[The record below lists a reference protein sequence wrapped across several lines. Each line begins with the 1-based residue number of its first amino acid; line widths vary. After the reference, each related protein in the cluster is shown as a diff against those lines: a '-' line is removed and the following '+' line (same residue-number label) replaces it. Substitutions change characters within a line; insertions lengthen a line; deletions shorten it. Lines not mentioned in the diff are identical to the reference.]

1 MNTRQLAAVM
11 STDRYTKSLFQGVF
25 PSVRLPSRI
34 KQYPA
39 GLIANVDRS
48 NKPGS
53 HWIAIYID
61 KDGRGTFFDSYGNKP
76 EFYEQTFNEVLE
88 QNSRTYSFNNTC
100 LQSLYSRVCGQ
111 YCLYFLLFK
120 ARGFS
125 LETIV
130 NRFTANK
137 RLNDEFVSQFIVNH
151 FSAKISLESASKIT
165 QRTRSQHERLHK

>member
-1 MNTRQLAAVM
+1 M
-11 STDRYTKSLFQGVF
+11 F
-25 PSVRLPSRI
+25 PSDRLPSRI

-61 KDGRGTFFDSYGNKP
+61 SYGNKP
-76 EFYEQTFNEVLE
+76 EFYEYSFKEFLEENSRAYTFN
-88 QNSRTYSFNNTC
+88 NPC

-111 YCLYFLLFK
+111 YCLYFFLFK
-120 ARGFS
+120 ARSFS

-137 RLNDEFVSQFIVNH
+137 RLNDEFVNQFIVNH
-151 FSAKISLESASKIT
+151 FSARINLESASKIT
-165 QRTRSQHERLHK
+165 QRKRSQHEHLNK

>member
-25 PSVRLPSRI
+25 PSDRLPSRI

-39 GLIANVDRS
+39 GLMANVDRS

-61 KDGRGTFFDSYGNKP
+61 KGGQGTFFDSYGNKP
-76 EFYEQTFNEVLE
+76 EFYEHSFKEFLE
-88 QNSRTYSFNNTC
+88 QSSRTYTFNNPC

-111 YCLYFLLFK
+111 YCLYFFLFK
-120 ARGFS
+120 ARSFS

-137 RLNDEFVSQFIVNH
+137 RINDEFVNQFIVNH
-151 FSAKISLESASKIT
+151 FSARINLESASKIT
-165 QRTRSQHERLHK
+165 QRTHSQHEHLNK